1 MLLKCTFQ
9 VLLIVF
15 LSFQTFASKDAELS
29 IAVGS
34 EFENLNPMIA
44 SQAVTNF
51 MLYLAHRPLIVL
63 DLDLKWKPLLIKEI
77 PTIENKMLKRE
88 GKSITLNIQ
97 FIDGLKWGDGV
108 PVTCKDLEL
117 GWQVGLNKNVSV
129 PNREPYENITS
140 IT

>member
-51 MLYLAHRPLIVL
+51 MLYLAHRPLIIL

-77 PTIENKMLKRE
+77 PTIENKMLKR
-88 GKSITLNIQ
+88 
-97 FIDGLKWGDGV
+97 
-108 PVTCKDLEL
+108 
-117 GWQVGLNKNVSV
+117 
-129 PNREPYENITS
+129 
-140 IT
+140 